1 VKGVNSKNFLGSLV
15 LGSVLGYFAL
25 LTGFWYALVITGF
38 VSGLLQ
44 KKLVHAFVALFLAGV
59 LSTLLV
65 LLPLFKDGLI
75 RLMEVVGAVIGI
87 NGVALL
93 LLTLL
98 ISGLMSGAGALIAAS
113 LRSFKSL

>member
-1 VKGVNSKNFLGSLV
+1 MSYKNFLASLV

-38 VSGLLQ
+38 ISGLLH
-44 KKLVHAFVALFLAGV
+44 KKPVHAFVALFISGV

-75 RLMEVVGAVIGI
+75 RLMNVVGAVIGV
-87 NGVALL
+87 NGLL
-93 LLTLL
+93 LLVLTLL
-98 ISGLMSGAGALIAAS
+98 ISGLMSGAGALISAS
-113 LRSFKSL
+113 LRR